1 VPLTGAEA
9 RLLALLFEARGEVL
23 GREQFCQR
31 LSHGK
36 NLDDTRRLD
45 SLISR
50 LRSKVE
56 QQSGVALPLQ
66 TFRNLGYA
74 FSGAG
79 AGGGWPAASS
89 QEETK
94 KPAEAG

>member
-1 VPLTGAEA
+1 V
-9 RLLALLFEARGEVL
+9 LFEADGEVL
-23 GREQFCQR
+23 GREQLCQR
-31 LSHGK
+31 LGHGK
-36 NLDDTRRLD
+36 QLDDTRRLD

-74 FSGAG
+74 FSGAVEPERRSPLK
-79 AGGGWPAASS
+79 PAAAGR
-89 QEETK
+89 
-94 KPAEAG
+94 PEAARL